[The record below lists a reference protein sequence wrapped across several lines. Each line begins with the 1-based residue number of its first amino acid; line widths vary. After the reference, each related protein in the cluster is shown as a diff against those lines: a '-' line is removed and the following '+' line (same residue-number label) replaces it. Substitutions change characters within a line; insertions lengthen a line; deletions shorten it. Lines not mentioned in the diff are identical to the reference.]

1 MVVIKHRC
9 YRWVIGAFPALDP
22 PPEKHVIFSQP
33 FGKEHVSR
41 KENQLVTIAKV
52 DEKIA

>member
-1 MVVIKHRC
+1 MVLIKHRC
-9 YRWVIGAFPALDP
+9 YRLVNAAFPALDP

-52 DEKIA
+52 DKKIA